1 MSVPVQLLVCRTC
14 SPDGGFVDA
23 ARQALPDLEVRGVE
37 CMSGCTRAQ
46 TVAFRSPGKVAYLF
60 GKITE
65 ANFEELRT
73 FARLYD
79 ASEDGTFAD
88 ARVLGELRTRAI
100 ARIPG

>member
-1 MSVPVQLLVCRTC
+1 
-14 SPDGGFVDA
+14 
-23 ARQALPDLEVRGVE
+23 
-37 CMSGCTRAQ
+37 
-46 TVAFRSPGKVAYLF
+46 VAYLF

-88 ARVLGELRTRAI
+88 ARVLGDLRTRAI